1 MGEAET
7 AGGDRFAGPYRLVRR
22 LGRGGFGDVFMG
34 EAPDGARAAVK
45 LLHTS
50 WAQDEEMRRRFA
62 AEVEQARKV
71 GGFCIAPI
79 LDADCAA
86 EQPWIASEYIEGPT
100 LTAAVRDEGP
110 RRGAALQRLA
120 VSTATALAAIHGAG
134 VVHRDLKPDNILLAA
149 DGPRVI
155 DFGIA
160 RAVEAT
166 SVTASGVVGTVGY
179 MAPEQ
184 LEGLR
189 LTAAVDVFAW
199 GAVMVYA
206 ATGREAFAAPTQAA
220 RATRILTGEPDTGD
234 LGEPLLSV
242 VLACLDKDPAR
253 RPTARG
259 LLDLLLG
266 AAPGGPVVVGGAP
279 GSEPGVAPAPDG
291 GAEAGT
297 EGRTVVAPAPGA
309 DATRVEPVGA
319 AAGEPH
325 GPGADGG
332 TVVEPTRVAD
342 PAAPMAESATRVV
355 ETRVAETRVAE
366 TRVGPPAGAGEPGTS
381 APGSAGDGG
390 APEAAPGTLIY
401 TSLAPGATRAA
412 PAPGAAESASGPAA
426 AHASGAAATPAPPHA
441 TPPHAAAPGQ
451 GASAFGTPPPHT
463 GAHAF
468 SGFHGAAGGD
478 AVPPYWFTGRR
489 FTDPGELAAAM
500 QANWS
505 AAVEVFGSEEERAAL
520 GVWLVNDIGDT
531 LVDRALFR
539 RRAADANV
547 AVAWFIV
554 QLRPDLPPVFR
565 GRDASVAALRER
577 FAVVRP
583 AFTGAAP
590 DNELMLLARSE
601 VLSVM
606 ALHAGPD
613 SAELR
618 KLADDLEAA
627 ERAAGEFR
635 ERLDRAAPR
644 LAAHAAVDSALI
656 LSYLLRPELV
666 GPPDAQGS
674 AEAAEWFAVL
684 WSAVEGA
691 PTPAARAGV
700 AAAVAPLTG
709 VARESAARLADWSA
723 ALAVAEGERTEA
735 LSRWERET
743 RLNRLGA
750 WLRINPAFPG
760 LAVGVLVILDLTET
774 ADDMLG
780 WIVLIAVVWLAARL
794 AAGLL
799 RLASGPRHGH
809 RTSAHAAEARF
820 HQLNGHAAQLEN
832 GVLQMRREL
841 EEVRAAC
848 TAQGR

>member
-7 AGGDRFAGPYRLVRR
+7 AGGDRFAGRYRLVER
-22 LGRGGFGDVFMG
+22 LGRGGFGDVFLG
-34 EAPDGARAAVK
+34 VAPDGSRAAVK
-45 LLHTS
+45 LLHAS
-50 WAQDEEMRRRFA
+50 WARDDEMRRRFA

-71 GGFCIAPI
+71 SGFCIAPI

-100 LTAAVRDEGP
+100 LTAAVRDHGP
-110 RRGAALQRLA
+110 RRGVDLQRLA

-234 LGEPLLSV
+234 LGEPLLPV

-266 AAPGGPVVVGGAP
+266 AAPAAP
-279 GSEPGVAPAPDG
+279 PAAPAAGADG
-291 GAEAGT
+291 AAEPAQRAGAAEAPT
-297 EGRTVVAPAPGA
+297 RVA
-309 DATRVEPVGA
+309 ATRVEPTRVVP
-319 AAGEPH
+319 AGEP
-325 GPGADGG
+325 PAGADGG
-332 TVVEPTRVAD
+332 TVVEPSGA
-342 PAAPMAESATRVV
+342 
-355 ETRVAETRVAE
+355 AETRVAP
-366 TRVGPPAGAGEPGTS
+366 TRVEPPAQTR
-381 APGSAGDGG
+381 APADPEGG
-390 APEAAPGTLIY
+390 APDAPGTLVY

-412 PAPGAAESASGPAA
+412 PAPPTPEP
-426 AHASGAAATPAPPHA
+426 ASGAAAADASGAAAAPGAPHT
-441 TPPHAAAPGQ
+441 TPPHAAASGP
-451 GASAFGTPPPHT
+451 GASAFGAPPHT
-463 GAHAF
+463 GTRGPT
-468 SGFHGAAGGD
+468 GFHGAVGD
-478 AVPPYWFTGRR
+478 VPPYWFTGRR

-500 QANWS
+500 QANWP
-505 AAVEVFGSEEERAAL
+505 AAAEVFGSEEERAAL
-520 GVWLVNDIGDT
+520 GVWLIDDIGDT

-539 RRAADANV
+539 RRAADSNV
-547 AVAWFIV
+547 ALAWFIV

-606 ALHAGPD
+606 ALHQGPD

-618 KLADDLEAA
+618 RLADDLEAA

-635 ERLDRAAPR
+635 QRLDRAAPR
-644 LAAHAAVDSALI
+644 LAAHAVVDSALI

-666 GPPDAQGS
+666 VPPDAQGS
-674 AEAAEWFAVL
+674 AEAAEWFAAL
-684 WSAVEGA
+684 WSAVERASG
-691 PTPAARAGV
+691 PAARAGT

-709 VARESAARLADWSA
+709 VARESATRLADWSA

-735 LSRWERET
+735 LSRWEREA

-780 WIVLIAVVWLAARL
+780 WILLIVLVWLAARL
-794 AAGLL
+794 AAGIL

-820 HQLNGHAAQLEN
+820 HQLNGHATQLEN

-848 TAQGR
+848 GG